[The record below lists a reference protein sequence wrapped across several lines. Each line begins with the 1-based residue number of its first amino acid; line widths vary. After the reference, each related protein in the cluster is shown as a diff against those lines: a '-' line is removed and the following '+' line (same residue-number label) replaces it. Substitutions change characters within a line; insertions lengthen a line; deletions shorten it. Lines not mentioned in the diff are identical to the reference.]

1 MDAKYVPIDEVAEHF
16 SVSVSTIR
24 AWLRRDQIPNHTY
37 IKVGNTYRFCIP
49 EVSKALT
56 RREGISKELHNEI
69 SEEVG
74 SEVISHGAARREGAL
89 HAPKDAN
96 QVLNFDQLDEDQ

>member
-56 RREGISKELHNEI
+56 HRDGVP
-69 SEEVG
+69 EEVG
-74 SEVISHGAARREGAL
+74 GEVISYGAARREEAL
-89 HAPKDAN
+89 RTPEDAN